1 MALRLAFPLRV
12 TTTGGLATLVQDSPR
27 EVAQSVALLLA
38 TRPGERRSVPDY
50 GTPDPL
56 FGGID
61 IEDITAAVEEWEER
75 ADPALVEV
83 VATGMEE
90 YATVQPADFDPDNEV
105 FA

>member
-1 MALRLAFPLRV
+1 MPLRIALPLRV
-12 TTTGGLATLVQDSPR
+12 TASGALATFVQDSPR
-27 EVAQSVALLLA
+27 EIAQSVALLLA

-61 IEDITAAVEEWEER
+61 VEDIHAAVEEWEKR

-83 VATGMEE
+83 VATGIEE
-90 YATVQPADFDPDNEV
+90 YATVHPADFDPDSEV